1 MKWYSKYLQVYEKSL
16 DETSND
22 IICAVKNQLKKCHNE
37 SPLVSVVL
45 IAHNEERHLVSCIWS
60 LSENRCV

>member
-22 IICAVKNQLKKCHNE
+22 IICAVKINSKNA
-37 SPLVSVVL
+37 
-45 IAHNEERHLVSCIWS
+45 IMS
-60 LSENRCV
+60 LHWYLSYLLHTMKNVI